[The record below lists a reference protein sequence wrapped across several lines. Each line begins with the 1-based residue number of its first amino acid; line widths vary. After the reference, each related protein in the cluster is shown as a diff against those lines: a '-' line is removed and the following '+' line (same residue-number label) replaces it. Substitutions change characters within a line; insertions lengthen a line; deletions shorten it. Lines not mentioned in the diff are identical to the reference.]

1 MTRSPTNRDKE
12 SHPKPA
18 PDMRQEGASARSEHR
33 EVNEKRPE
41 NLAELRHRIADR
53 AAGQSRVFR
62 LIAGYLLEHAP
73 EAAMASMR
81 EIAHRLAVDPSN
93 LVRFAKSFGFSGY
106 NELRQLLQAELRAS
120 TKPETFLARAT
131 RLQQGSG
138 RRAQAT
144 TRLLVEIQAAHE
156 ANMATL
162 IRRNRPEV
170 LAECGQMLARAR
182 SIHVCGMRSCFSAAF
197 AFAYAARM
205 VRAQVRLMDG
215 LAGTFADSLREIG
228 ERDILLVIGMAPY
241 STASVKAVAFAR
253 ERGARIITV
262 TDTVLSPLAQGAS
275 VILEFTRDGPQIPG
289 TVAPAVALVEM
300 LAAAMI
306 ARGGRRFLET
316 LRASEE
322 QLGRFGAYV
331 REEDTMDRPEPA
343 SADRKR
349 AG

>member
-1 MTRSPTNRDKE
+1 MAQSPRKRGKRPRSPSQRAEDAARGRPD
-12 SHPKPA
+12 SQARRPA
-18 PDMRQEGASARSEHR
+18 T
-33 EVNEKRPE
+33 
-41 NLAELRHRIADR
+41 LAELRHRIADR

-81 EIAHRLAVDPSN
+81 EIAQRLAVDPSN

-120 TKPETFLARAT
+120 AEPETFLARAT
-131 RLQQGSG
+131 RLQKGGGGRQG
-138 RRAQAT
+138 AT
-144 TRLLVEIQAAHE
+144 TRLLLDIQRAHE

-162 IRRNRPEV
+162 IRRNSPEV

-205 VRAQVRLMDG
+205 VRSQVRLMDG

-241 STASVKAVAFAR
+241 SAASVKAVAFAR
-253 ERGARIITV
+253 ERGARIIAV

-306 ARGGRRFLET
+306 ARGGRRFLDT

-322 QLGRFGAYV
+322 QLARFGAYV
-331 REEDTMDRPEPA
+331 REGGLAGRPEPA
-343 SADRKR
+343 AAIRKQE
-349 AG
+349 G

>member
-1 MTRSPTNRDKE
+1 
-12 SHPKPA
+12 
-18 PDMRQEGASARSEHR
+18 
-33 EVNEKRPE
+33 
-41 NLAELRHRIADR
+41 
-53 AAGQSRVFR
+53 
-62 LIAGYLLEHAP
+62 
-73 EAAMASMR
+73 MASMR
-81 EIAHRLAVDPSN
+81 EIAHRLSVDPSN
-93 LVRFAKSFGFSGY
+93 LVRFAKSFGFAGY

-120 TKPETFLARAT
+120 TEPETFLARAA
-131 RLQQGSG
+131 RLQQGGG
-138 RRAQAT
+138 RRARGAT
-144 TRLLVEIQAAHE
+144 QLLVDIQSAHE
-156 ANMATL
+156 ANMAML

-197 AFAYAARM
+197 A
-205 VRAQVRLMDG
+205 
-215 LAGTFADSLREIG
+215 FADSLREIG

-253 ERGARIITV
+253 ERGARIIAV

-322 QLGRFGAYV
+322 QLARFGAYL
-331 REEDTMDRPEPA
+331 REEDDA
-343 SADRKR
+343 ADRR
-349 AG
+349 APDRADRNKE

>member
-1 MTRSPTNRDKE
+1 MARSPRNRDKE
-12 SHPKPA
+12 SRPHVRRTDVSVRERDRK
-18 PDMRQEGASARSEHR
+18 QEAQ
-33 EVNEKRPE
+33 RPE
-41 NLAELRHRIADR
+41 TLAELRRQIADR

-62 LIAGYLLEHAP
+62 LIASYLLEHAP

-81 EIAHRLAVDPSN
+81 EIAHRLSVDPSN
-93 LVRFAKSFGFSGY
+93 LVRFAKSFGFAGY

-120 TKPETFLARAT
+120 TEPETFLARAA
-131 RLQQGSG
+131 RLQQGGG
-138 RRAQAT
+138 RRARGAT
-144 TRLLVEIQAAHE
+144 QLLVDIQSAHE
-156 ANMATL
+156 ANMAML

-253 ERGARIITV
+253 ERGARIIAV

-322 QLGRFGAYV
+322 QLARFGAYL
-331 REEDTMDRPEPA
+331 REEDDA
-343 SADRKR
+343 ADRR
-349 AG
+349 APDRADRNKE